1 MAAPTARISRKRRGT
16 LERQVPDGEPIGVQ
30 LEEALPL
37 MAHTRSNVGRT
48 ATASTIRAIV
58 ATISLV
64 LLAACSGSTP
74 SAFQATPA
82 AATAGS
88 PASDAPS
95 IVPTSAPSRL
105 AFHVQ
110 RGDILFN
117 GADFN
122 GVPAGAE
129 NSAGD
134 VYAIAPDGSNRR
146 LLTDAAGLDWM
157 GTLSPD
163 GNTIAFSADP
173 TGSSRQIW
181 LMNADGSNLRQLTSV
196 ASNAYHPSWSPD
208 SARLV
213 FGAAGTQEIF
223 AIGVDGHGQVRL
235 SAKTDNLPEWSPDG
249 QQIVFGRQIGD
260 IHQIFVMGADG
271 SKARRLTTTGF
282 DDFDPVWAPDG
293 SLIAFDRVV
302 GPNARDIFI
311 MAADGSHE
319 QRMTTDG
326 KSSTAAWSPDGTQI
340 AFTFGPTASSSDVW
354 LMDRDGSHRRA
365 VTATGTDWGP
375 NWR

>member
-1 MAAPTARISRKRRGT
+1 MARTA
-16 LERQVPDGEPIGVQ
+16 
-30 LEEALPL
+30 
-37 MAHTRSNVGRT
+37 SNVGRPPMART
-48 ATASTIRAIV
+48 TCAIV
-58 ATISLV
+58 AIVAL
-64 LLAACSGSTP
+64 LPLAACGGATP

-88 PASDAPS
+88 PTSKVPS
-95 IVPTSAPSRL
+95 IAPTSAPSAL

-117 GADFN
+117 GVDFN
-122 GVPAGAE
+122 GVPSGAE

-181 LMNADGSNLRQLTSV
+181 LMNADGSNLRELTSIS
-196 ASNAYHPSWSPD
+196 SNAYHPSWSPD
-208 SARLV
+208 GARLV
-213 FGAAGTQEIF
+213 FGAAETQEIF
-223 AIGVDGHGQVRL
+223 AIGVDGRRQVRL
-235 SAKTDNLPEWSPDG
+235 SGQTDSLPEWSPDG

-260 IHQIFVMGADG
+260 IHQIFVMDADG
-271 SKARRLTTTGF
+271 SRARRLTTTGF
-282 DDFDPVWAPDG
+282 DDSNPVWAPDG
-293 SLIAFDRVV
+293 SRIAFDRAV
-302 GPNARDIFI
+302 GPNAHDIFI
-311 MAADGSHE
+311 MDADGGHE
-319 QRMTTDG
+319 QRITTNG
-326 KSSTAAWSPDGTQI
+326 KSSSAAWSPDGTQI
-340 AFTFGPTASSSDVW
+340 AFTFGPAASSSDVW
-354 LMDRDGSHRRA
+354 LMDRDGSNRRA
-365 VTATGTDWGP
+365 ITATGTDWGP

>member
-1 MAAPTARISRKRRGT
+1 MT
-16 LERQVPDGEPIGVQ
+16 
-30 LEEALPL
+30 
-37 MAHTRSNVGRT
+37 
-48 ATASTIRAIV
+48 RAIV
-58 ATISLV
+58 AIVSLV
-64 LLAACSGSTP
+64 SLAACSGSTP
-74 SAFQATPA
+74 SAFQVTPT

-88 PASDAPS
+88 PSLSAPS
-95 IVPTSAPSRL
+95 IQHTSTPSAL

-110 RGDILFN
+110 QGDILFN
-117 GADFN
+117 GVDFH

-157 GTLSPD
+157 GALSPD

-173 TGSSRQIW
+173 TGVSRQIW
-181 LMNADGSNLRQLTSV
+181 LMSADGSNLRQLTSIE
-196 ASNAYHPSWSPD
+196 SNAYHPSWSPD

-213 FGAAGTQEIF
+213 FAAAGTQEIF
-223 AIGVDGHGQVRL
+223 AIGVDGHGQLRL
-235 SAKTDNLPEWSPDG
+235 SADGDWLPEWSPIG
-249 QQIVFGRQIGD
+249 PQIVFAREVGD
-260 IHQIFVMGADG
+260 VHQIFVMGADG
-271 SKARRLTTTGF
+271 SKAHRLTTTGF
-282 DDFDPVWAPDG
+282 DDNNAVWAPDG
-293 SLIAFDRVV
+293 RRIAFDRAV

-311 MAADGSHE
+311 MDADGSHE
-319 QRMTTDG
+319 RRITTDG
-326 KSSTAAWSPDGTQI
+326 KSSTAAWSPDGTQL

>member
-1 MAAPTARISRKRRGT
+1 M
-16 LERQVPDGEPIGVQ
+16 LERQLPDGEPIGVQ
-30 LEEALPL
+30 LEEALPV
-37 MAHTRSNVGRT
+37 ARNDSNVGRT
-48 ATASTIRAIV
+48 AWASTTRAIV
-58 ATISLV
+58 GIVSL
-64 LLAACSGSTP
+64 LSLAACSGSTP
-74 SAFQATPA
+74 SAFQATSGP
-82 AATAGS
+82 ATAGS
-88 PASDAPS
+88 PASSAPS
-95 IVPTSAPSRL
+95 IVQTSAPSGL

-110 RGDILFN
+110 QGDILFN
-117 GADFN
+117 GVDFN

-173 TGSSRQIW
+173 TGVSRQIW
-181 LMNADGSNLRQLTSV
+181 LMNADGSNLRQLTSI

-213 FGAAGTQEIF
+213 FAVAGTQEIF
-223 AIGVDGHGQVRL
+223 SIGVDGRGEVRL
-235 SAKTDNLPEWSPDG
+235 SAQTDSLPEWSPIG
-249 QQIVFGRQIGD
+249 PQIVFAREVGD
-260 IHQIFVMGADG
+260 VHQIFVMGADG

-282 DDFDPVWAPDG
+282 DDNNAVWAPDG
-293 SLIAFDRVV
+293 SRIAFDRAV

-311 MAADGSHE
+311 MDADGSHE
-319 QRMTTDG
+319 RRITTDG
-326 KSSTAAWSPDGTQI
+326 KSSTAAWSPDGTQL

-354 LMDRDGSHRRA
+354 LMDRDGSNRRA